1 MPKQLCVII
10 GFGAGVGAGAAK
22 AFANAGY
29 HLALLSRTPAKT
41 EAVVSEISST
51 VQAGGQSNSI
61 SIETYACN
69 AGSEESLRAAL
80 NVVKEQQGEPTV
92 LIYNAVAPTFV
103 MPTQLTAEQLNNDF
117 KVNVAG
123 ALVAAL
129 TVLPQM
135 QSVKAGSLLF
145 TGGGWAHYPAAI
157 AASPSIGKA
166 GLRSLAFTL
175 AEELQGSGIKVGLLS
190 IMGSV
195 ERGTD
200 FDPDE
205 IGKGFLKLHQAP
217 VEGFEVEHFFKGPE
231 TV

>member
-1 MPKQLCVII
+1 MTNKLCVII

-22 AFANAGY
+22 AFGEAGY
-29 HLALLSRTPAKT
+29 KLALLSRTPEKT
-41 EAVVSEISST
+41 NALVSEL
-51 VQAGGQSNSI
+51 QANGY

-69 AGSEESLRAAL
+69 AGSEENLQSAIAQV
-80 NVVKEQQGEPTV
+80 NQKQGAPTV
-92 LIYNAVAPTFV
+92 LIYNAIAPTFV
-103 MPTQLTAEQLNNDF
+103 MPTQLTAHQLTEDF

-123 ALVAAL
+123 ALAASL
-129 TVLPQM
+129 AVLPQM
-135 QSVKAGSLLF
+135 KAARAGSLLF
-145 TGGGWAHYPAAI
+145 TGGGWAHYPAAF

-175 AEELQGSGIKVGLLS
+175 SEELQGSGVKVGLLS

-195 ERGTD
+195 ERGTA

-217 VEGFEVEHFFKGPE
+217 NEKFEVEHFFKGPGSI
-231 TV
+231 